1 MSNKPANQPDR
12 EVFTVTQLN
21 RAVRATL
28 EANFPLLWVE
38 GEISNLARP
47 ASGHIY
53 FSLKDSNAQV
63 RCAMFRMRKQRIN
76 FQPENGMQVLCRAN
90 TGLYEARGEYQLII
104 EHMEEAGDGALR
116 RAFDEL
122 KNKLDKQGLFA
133 AEHKQT
139 LPTFP
144 KCVGVVTSA
153 TGAAVKDILHV
164 LERRFPALPVIVYP
178 VMVQGDNAAN
188 DIANMI
194 RIANERKECGVLIVG
209 RGGGSLEDLWAFNEE
224 PVARAIYNSAIPIVS
239 AVGHEVDFTI
249 ADFVADVRAP
259 TPSAAAELISP
270 DRAALWAEL
279 TSMKNALA
287 RRMQHRLHL
296 YAQHLDSLEKRL
308 QHPGKR
314 LQHINQR
321 LSDLE
326 LRLQNGYRLKQQA
339 LHQRLMT
346 QHSRLMQ
353 LNPAHRIQ
361 RYDMQQQTMANRL
374 QQAVNKQLQQRRQQ
388 LSSLARTLDT
398 VSPLAT
404 LQRGYSIVRDD
415 AGKLVKTAASV
426 NEGDRIDVQLHEG
439 SLSARVEEHNKT

>member
-1 MSNKPANQPDR
+1 MSNKPDR

-47 ASGHIY
+47 ASGHLY

-63 RCAMFRMRKQRIN
+63 RCAMFRMRNQRIN

-133 AEHKQT
+133 AEHKQA
-139 LPTFP
+139 LPAFP

-188 DIANMI
+188 DIANML
-194 RIANERKECGVLIVG
+194 RIANERKECDVLIVG

-224 PVARAIYNSAIPIVS
+224 PLARAIYSSAIPIVS

-279 TSMKNALA
+279 TSIKNALA

-321 LSDLE
+321 LSDLQ
-326 LRLQNGYRLKQQA
+326 LRLQNGFRLQHQA

-346 QHSRLMQ
+346 QQSRLMQ
-353 LNPAHRIQ
+353 QNPAHRIQ
-361 RYDMQQQTMANRL
+361 RYSMQQQTMATRL
-374 QQAVNKQLQQRRQQ
+374 QQAINRQLQQQRQK
-388 LSSLARTLDT
+388 LSSLVRTLDT

-415 AGKLVKTAASV
+415 VGKLVKAAASV
-426 NEGDRIDVQLHEG
+426 NAGDRIDVQLHEG
-439 SLSARVEEHNKT
+439 SLSARVEESNKK